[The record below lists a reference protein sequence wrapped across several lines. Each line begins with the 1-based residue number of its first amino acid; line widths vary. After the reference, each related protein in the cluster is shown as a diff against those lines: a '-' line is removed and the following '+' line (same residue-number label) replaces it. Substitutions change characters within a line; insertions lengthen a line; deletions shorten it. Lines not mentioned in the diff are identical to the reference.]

1 VTLVTGSPSSVERV
15 LNDIAGGSVNVGR
28 QANRTVDANRLAVT
42 IETHPEDVVAVR
54 VFGEL
59 DLFTTDKL
67 DRELVTACSGGCRT
81 LVLDLGD
88 VSVLDS
94 TGLRALWTIRHG
106 MREIGGRLIL
116 RSPSEHVLRV
126 LVAAGLGSLFD
137 IE

>member
-1 VTLVTGSPSSVERV
+1 
-15 LNDIAGGSVNVGR
+15 VNVG
-28 QANRTVDANRLAVT
+28 NRPNRAVDASRLAVT
-42 IETHPEDVVAVR
+42 IETHPDDVVTVG

-67 DRELVTACSGGCRT
+67 DRELETACSGGACRT
-81 LVLDLGD
+81 LVLDLGGL
-88 VSVLDS
+88 SVLDS
-94 TGLRALWTIRHG
+94 TGLRALWTIRHE

-126 LVAAGLGSLFD
+126 LVAAGLGSLFE